1 MSGVKKLFGKRV
13 KELRK
18 QNHLTQEKL
27 AELIGIDTRNLIKI
41 ENGETFP
48 RVQTLEKLLEV
59 LKIAPYEIFRNEH
72 LDNPEILTADV
83 HVLKALLKLLLNR
96 VCARKNFSLPQ
107 RHFQAECLQD
117 VFAVLLPQ
125 LR

>member
-48 RVQTLEKLLEV
+48 RIQTLEKLLEV
-59 LKIAPYEIFRNEH
+59 LNIAPYEIFRNEH
-72 LDNPEILTADV
+72 LDNPEILRN
-83 HVLKALLKLLLNR
+83 KIIQKLENDDELVKLIY
-96 VCARKNFSLPQ
+96 KMLF
-107 RHFQAECLQD
+107 
-117 VFAVLLPQ
+117 
-125 LR
+125 

>member
-1 MSGVKKLFGKRV
+1 MSGVKKLFGRRV

-72 LDNPEILTADV
+72 LDNPEILRN
-83 HVLKALLKLLLNR
+83 KIIQKLENDDELVKLIY
-96 VCARKNFSLPQ
+96 KMLF
-107 RHFQAECLQD
+107 
-117 VFAVLLPQ
+117 
-125 LR
+125 

>member
-1 MSGVKKLFGKRV
+1 M
-13 KELRK
+13 
-18 QNHLTQEKL
+18 TQEKL

-72 LDNPEILTADV
+72 LDNPEILRN
-83 HVLKALLKLLLNR
+83 KIIQKLENDDELVKLIY
-96 VCARKNFSLPQ
+96 KMLF
-107 RHFQAECLQD
+107 
-117 VFAVLLPQ
+117 
-125 LR
+125 

>member
-48 RVQTLEKLLEV
+48 RVQTLENLLEV
-59 LKIAPYEIFRNEH
+59 LNIAPYEIFRNEH
-72 LDNPEILTADV
+72 LDNRKILRN
-83 HVLKALLKLLLNR
+83 KIIQKLESDDELVKLIY
-96 VCARKNFSLPQ
+96 KMLF
-107 RHFQAECLQD
+107 
-117 VFAVLLPQ
+117 
-125 LR
+125 

>member
-72 LDNPEILTADV
+72 LDNPEILRN
-83 HVLKALLKLLLNR
+83 KIIQKLENDDELVKLIY
-96 VCARKNFSLPQ
+96 KMLF
-107 RHFQAECLQD
+107 
-117 VFAVLLPQ
+117 
-125 LR
+125 

>member
-48 RVQTLEKLLEV
+48 RVQTLENLLEV
-59 LKIAPYEIFRNEH
+59 LNIAPYEIFRNEH
-72 LDNPEILTADV
+72 LDNPKILRN
-83 HVLKALLKLLLNR
+83 KIIQKLESDDELVKLIY
-96 VCARKNFSLPQ
+96 KMLF
-107 RHFQAECLQD
+107 
-117 VFAVLLPQ
+117 
-125 LR
+125 